1 MNFGGDTLYKK
12 LLLPTDGSEYSEKAG
27 EHAIWIADKSF
38 AEIIVLNV
46 IDTYYLGKLPP
57 LDLRNVLEENLWEEG
72 KNAVKKFL
80 EQLEKDQCDGFC
92 KNVKLTTE
100 IKKGKPAE
108 EILKIIEKK
117 NIDLVV
123 IGASGKHAITKFL
136 EGSVTERVVRSSKC
150 SVLVVK

>member
-1 MNFGGDTLYKK
+1 MLYKK

-108 EILKIIEKK
+108 EILKIIDKE

-136 EGSVTERVVRSSKC
+136 EGSVTERVVRSAKC

>member
-1 MNFGGDTLYKK
+1 LYKK

-38 AEIIVLNV
+38 AEIIVLYV
-46 IDTYYLGKLPP
+46 VDTHYLRALPQ
-57 LDLRNVLEENLWEEG
+57 LDLRKTLENDLREEG
-72 KNAVKKFL
+72 KNAVNKFS
-80 EQLEKDQCDGFC
+80 EELEKNQCNGVC
-92 KNVKLTTE
+92 KNVKLTAE

-108 EILKIIEKK
+108 EILKIIDEK

-123 IGASGKHAITKFL
+123 ISSSGKHALHKFL
-136 EGSVTERVVRSSKC
+136 EGSVTESVVRSANC

>member
-1 MNFGGDTLYKK
+1 MNLGGENLYKK
-12 LLLPTDGSEYSEKAG
+12 LLLPTDGSDYSERAG

-46 IDTYYLGKLPP
+46 VDTSYLRALPT
-57 LDLRNVLEENLWEEG
+57 LDLKKTLEENLWEEG
-72 KNAVKKFL
+72 KTAVNKFS
-80 EQLEKDQCDGFC
+80 EQLEKNQCNGFC
-92 KNVKLTTE
+92 KNVKLTKE

-108 EILKIIEKK
+108 EIIKIIVEQ

-123 IGASGKHAITKFL
+123 IGASGKHAITRFL
-136 EGSVTERVVRSSKC
+136 EGSVTERVVRSAKC

>member
-1 MNFGGDTLYKK
+1 LYKK

-38 AEIIVLNV
+38 AEIIVLYV
-46 IDTYYLGKLPP
+46 VDTHYLRALPQP
-57 LDLRNVLEENLWEEG
+57 DLRKTLDKDLREEG
-72 KNAVKKFL
+72 KIAVNKFS
-80 EQLEKDQCDGFC
+80 EELEKDQCNGFC

-100 IKKGKPAE
+100 FKKGKPAE
-108 EILKIIEKK
+108 EILKIIEEK

-123 IGASGKHAITKFL
+123 MSASGKHALHKFL
-136 EGSVTERVVRSSKC
+136 EGSVTESVVRSAKC

>member
-1 MNFGGDTLYKK
+1 LYKK

-46 IDTYYLGKLPP
+46 VDNSYLRALPP
-57 LDLRNVLEENLWEEG
+57 LDLRKTLEENMWKEG
-72 KNAVKKFL
+72 KNAVKKFS
-80 EQLEKDQCDGFC
+80 EDLEKNKCNGFC

-100 IKKGKPAE
+100 IKTGKPAE
-108 EILKIIEKK
+108 EILRIIEDE

-123 IGASGKHAITKFL
+123 IGASGKHALQKLL
-136 EGSVTERVVRSSKC
+136 EGSVTGRVVRSAKC

>member
-1 MNFGGDTLYKK
+1 MNLGGENLYKK

-46 IDTYYLGKLPP
+46 VDTSYLRALPP
-57 LDLRNVLEENLWEEG
+57 LDLKKTLEDNLWEEG
-72 KNAVKKFL
+72 KNAINKFS
-80 EQLEKDQCDGFC
+80 EELEKDQCNGFC
-92 KNVKLTTE
+92 KNVKLTVE

-108 EILKIIEKK
+108 EILRIIEDE

-136 EGSVTERVVRSSKC
+136 EGSVTERVVRSAKC

>member
-1 MNFGGDTLYKK
+1 LYKK

-38 AEIIVLNV
+38 AEIIVLYV
-46 IDTYYLGKLPP
+46 VDTHYLRALPQP
-57 LDLRNVLEENLWEEG
+57 DLRKSLNKDLREEG
-72 KNAVKKFL
+72 KIAVNKFSEEL
-80 EQLEKDQCDGFC
+80 EEKQCNGFC

-108 EILKIIEKK
+108 EILKIIEEE

-123 IGASGKHAITKFL
+123 MSASGKHALHKFL
-136 EGSVTERVVRSSKC
+136 EGSVTESVVRSAKC